1 MSILTVFL
9 FALFFTLLGL
19 AYIKGYDLVKARSP
33 QNLARFYL
41 VMAAIRMVLV
51 ATAALLCVVLTPNRE
66 DAIPLV
72 ITLVIMYAIMMVVT
86 LTLRH

>member
-1 MSILTVFL
+1 MSMLSVFL
-9 FALFFTLLGL
+9 LALFFTLMGL
-19 AYIKGYDLVKARSP
+19 AYIKGYDMVKARSA

-51 ATAALLCVVLTPNRE
+51 ATAAFLCVVLTPNRE

-72 ITLVIMYAIMMVVT
+72 VTLIVMYAIMMVVT
-86 LTLRH
+86 LILRH

>member
-1 MSILTVFL
+1 MSMLSVFL
-9 FALFFTLLGL
+9 LALFFTLLGL
-19 AYIKGYDLVKARSP
+19 AYIKGYDMVKARSA

-51 ATAALLCVVLTPNRE
+51 ATAAVLCVVLTPNRE

-72 ITLVIMYAIMMVVT
+72 VTLIVMYAIMMVVT
-86 LTLRH
+86 LILRH